1 MVIRMKNHSREKG
14 AIMVEASIYVPIVL
28 CVVMMMIYYAIFTM
42 QQYMLMYEAERV
54 SMIVGREEAYLGYE
68 HFQMGQDNQIDFNW
82 GESGQPSSDQ
92 VKAYYEEYTN
102 KVSHIYREIGGVIK
116 ASGLY
121 NPAVASE
128 GRLRGA
134 GRETV
139 FLALG
144 TVGDADIQVDRGIF
158 GTKVVVRIAHAF
170 PTPGVLKYL
179 GLGDQLAV
187 KSSAYTFSINGT
199 SMVRN
204 VDFACDLV
212 TYILE
217 KFGVGDKVS
226 DFVGKMN
233 SVLDKIL

>member
-1 MVIRMKNHSREKG
+1 MNNHSREKG

-28 CVVMMMIYYAIFTM
+28 CVVMMMIYYAIFAM

-54 SMIVGREEAYLGYE
+54 SIIVAREEAYLGYE
-68 HFQMGQDNQIDFNW
+68 HFEMGQNNQIDFNW
-82 GESGQPSSDQ
+82 GDSGQPSTEQ
-92 VKAYYEEYTN
+92 VKAYYNEYSN
-102 KVSHIYREIGGVIK
+102 KISHIYREIGGVIQ
-116 ASGLY
+116 AIGWSTP
-121 NPAVASE
+121 PAASE
-128 GRLRGA
+128 DRLKGA

-144 TVGDADIQVDRGIF
+144 TVKDADINIDRGIF
-158 GTKVVVRIAHAF
+158 GTKVVVSIEHTF

-179 GLGDQLAV
+179 GMEDKLAI
-187 KSSAYTFSINGT
+187 KSSAYTFSVNGT

-212 TYILE
+212 TYILD

>member
-1 MVIRMKNHSREKG
+1 MSSHSREKG

-28 CVVMMMIYYAIFTM
+28 CVVMMLVYYAIFAM
-42 QQYMLMYEAERV
+42 QQYLLLYEAERV
-54 SMIVGREEAYLGYE
+54 SMIIAREETYLGYE
-68 HFQMGQDNQIDFNW
+68 HFQMGQNNQIDFNW
-82 GESGQPSSDQ
+82 GESGQPSAEQ
-92 VKAYYEEYTN
+92 VKAYYQEYSS
-102 KVSHIYREIGGVIK
+102 KVSHIYREIGGAIK
-116 ASGLY
+116 AVGWS
-121 NPAVASE
+121 NPPAASE
-128 GRLRGA
+128 ERLRGA

-144 TVGDADIQVDRGIF
+144 TVGDADISIDRGIF
-158 GTKVVVRIAHAF
+158 GTKVAVSIEHAF
-170 PTPGVLKYL
+170 PTPGVLKFL
-179 GLGDQLAV
+179 GLEDRLAIR
-187 KSSAYTFSINGT
+187 SSAYTFSVNGT

-212 TYILE
+212 TYILD